1 MDGLRSRTEPEAP
14 RPDLP
19 IWERTPRAV
28 PPQLGAPPPIGAEGK
43 PKRLTAI
50 GLAAANQGTMARSQP
65 VTAAP
70 RTPWGVKPV
79 APANGRGAGAA
90 SLPGAGAWPG
100 AGGNAG
106 YGIRAGSGPS
116 AGPVGSHR
124 TIGRPFTRRRLV
136 AVGAGAVV
144 VVLAVAATAMALR
157 PETQVRAQASTSPP
171 SKPSV
176 SRSPQIPAAPPSPSA
191 STVQPSQGTDQ
202 SPVTQALA
210 NLSAQPLLHYTGLAP
225 DGASWQLTV
234 TSSGEAQGAIDLG
247 GGELGVLKVGG
258 RTYFKAVDSASV
270 RLLGTLPSGMP
281 AASVRGKWVT
291 GDSALETLLPSGL
304 ASAGNLAASLQS
316 ALTSQDTGFPPS
328 AIQSTQSTPSTQST
342 QSPQGDPATPVT
354 TSAGVLY
361 ISTTQP
367 YRVLRLVPPTAQPG
381 QPTEIDAVA
390 QTTATA
396 FFAGLID
403 QTKTL
408 TDALDLGVVFQY
420 GEDPQLY
427 CSDSTCTVSV
437 NSVVA
442 SAPTDAVVVD
452 VTARVTVGRQPAGQ
466 CEMTVKL
473 SVDRPKNLS
482 CQDPDAAA
490 VVQSLGGGADLTFN
504 VGLEFQART
513 ETQTDVDALVAAEV
527 NDQS

>member
-1 MDGLRSRTEPEAP
+1 MDGPHPSTEPGAP

-28 PPQLGAPPPIGAEGK
+28 PPQLGTPPPIAAEGK
-43 PKRLTAI
+43 VKRLTAI
-50 GLAAANQGTMARSQP
+50 GLAAANQGSMVGSAPLPP

-70 RTPWGVKPV
+70 RTPWVARPV
-79 APANGRGAGAA
+79 APANTRIAV
-90 SLPGAGAWPG
+90 P
-100 AGGNAG
+100 
-106 YGIRAGSGPS
+106 
-116 AGPVGSHR
+116 AGPPTPSSQPL
-124 TIGRPFTRRRLV
+124 TRRLV

-157 PETQVRAQASTSPP
+157 TGTQVRAQAPTSTPDQ
-171 SKPSV
+171 PSV
-176 SRSPQIPAAPPSPSA
+176 
-191 STVQPSQGTDQ
+191 SQGTDQ
-202 SPVTQALA
+202 SPVAQALA
-210 NLSAQPLLHYTGLAP
+210 NLSTQSLLHYTGLAP

-234 TSSGEAQGAIDLG
+234 TSGGDAQGAIELG
-247 GGELGVLKVGG
+247 GGELGVLEVGG
-258 RTYFKAVDSASV
+258 RTYFKAADPASV
-270 RLLGTLPSGMP
+270 RLLGTLPSGAT

-291 GDSALETLLPSGL
+291 GDSALEAQLPSGL

-316 ALTSQDTGFPPS
+316 VLTSQDTGFPPS
-328 AIQSTQSTPSTQST
+328 TAQSTQR
-342 QSPQGDPATPVT
+342 DPATPVT

-381 QPTEIDAVA
+381 QPTEIDAVS
-390 QTTATA
+390 QTSVTT

-420 GEDPQLY
+420 GEDPKLY

-452 VTARVTVGRQPAGQ
+452 VTAKVTVGRQPAGQ
-466 CEMTVKL
+466 CEVTAKL
-473 SVDRPKNLS
+473 PVDRPKNLS

-490 VVQSLGGGADLTFN
+490 VVQSLGGGGDLTFG
-504 VGLEFQART
+504 VSLQFQARA
-513 ETQTDVDALVAAEV
+513 ETQADVDALVAAEA
-527 NDQS
+527 NDQG